1 MNSSLPASAIL
12 MPTVFVI
19 QEHLT
24 LSSALI
30 SFLGKGEERMHPS
43 PSQMANAWTQSTGPE
58 EVAILC
64 LGGPS
69 SMAWSPGIFSFWEE
83 KGGKNAN
90 HSYTQ
95 KCGFPPSSFVHTV
108 WVNCDVSVCWGSTS
122 HCFCVNC

>member
-1 MNSSLPASAIL
+1 

-19 QEHLT
+19 QEQLT

-43 PSQMANAWTQSTGPE
+43 PSQVANAWTQSTKPE

-69 SMAWSPGIFSFWEE
+69 SMAQSPGIFPLGRRRE
-83 KGGKNAN
+83 GKMLTTATPRNVDFLL
-90 HSYTQ
+90 HHPLSIP
-95 KCGFPPSSFVHTV
+95 GEL
-108 WVNCDVSVCWGSTS
+108 
-122 HCFCVNC
+122 